1 MQEEAEKIE
10 LELPEGEVDP
20 RAADVDDSVA
30 EEEVVAAEEEQ
41 PKETPRGDDYDEDV
55 VPADD
60 GYASTQT
67 GYDGAQDLEAKTQ
80 EIKRKHTRTEEQA
93 P

>member
-20 RAADVDDSVA
+20 RAADVDDSVTSVT

-41 PKETPRGDDYDEDV
+41 PKDELDTISESV
-55 VPADD
+55 
-60 GYASTQT
+60 Q
-67 GYDGAQDLEAKTQ
+67 
-80 EIKRKHTRTEEQA
+80 KRIDKYY
-93 P
+93 